1 MNDWDI
7 SEVRDNMMKAFFFS
21 TGRKFR
27 IVFIANL
34 GLKKIWIIFF
44 SGFLLIQ
51 RSNFLQSAAA
61 VYRTD
66 LQTKYIDQ
74 IQL

>member
-1 MNDWDI
+1 MKLQSSNYLLDININKVMNDWDI

-34 GLKKIWIIFF
+34 GLKKI
-44 SGFLLIQ
+44 
-51 RSNFLQSAAA
+51 
-61 VYRTD
+61 
-66 LQTKYIDQ
+66 
-74 IQL
+74 